1 MKKLFITLCATA
13 LTAVAA
19 NSQVVLGY
27 TLSES
32 GGAYTPL
39 ADPTI
44 IYEGTDEKTDISWYD
59 RSVITPDGITSDGD
73 SAKGF
78 DMGFTFN
85 FAGKEYTSFLVS
97 PFGYLY
103 LGGEEEI
110 SYNTFMRANFL
121 TFYSENGLVG
131 LACSQSVGHRDDT
144 EISYKINGTGS
155 DASLTLQ
162 FSNILFLVSSWGKS
176 GIVTDFQLTLTADG
190 GVNYVFNDFSD
201 YISEDEAD
209 DYTESL
215 EVPLRIAVR
224 ESDNY
229 VCAEGSIGDLGVSCN
244 SVEEVSFSS
253 ATPAGT
259 TLKWNV
265 PGDCVTPAN
274 QPTDLIFDRTSDQI
288 SYSFTPSSDAQT
300 YLVVYTTS
308 DELPAQPEDGIVYM
322 QGDKIGECTVVS
334 YGSATNG
341 NVYSMEPGTDYY
353 FYVYAAGAYGLNGP
367 KYNVVSPLKGEVS
380 TLPAS
385 PGDVKF
391 APAEIDK
398 ITMTVAENGTDDDI
412 LVIYNAYCERSN
424 YGDHGLFGPLTPEL
438 KEGDV
443 LPVPEDFVPAYS
455 YEGVPMPENGGTVA
469 YVGKPGE
476 ITIEGLDAS
485 TMYYISVYTR
495 NAKGEYTSKPVVTGW
510 STILTSPYDGD
521 SYNFPNYRVPYGWES
536 SDTGDDTLMVT
547 DEAYYDRST
556 GEPSRGSQIMQI
568 RVINNRG
575 DAINGKRAWITP
587 APVKVSD
594 SHVKAVFS
602 YSIVEGLSRF
612 QSVPYNEWAEE
623 DKLEIQVSADNG
635 ETWEAIATFDAA
647 NHPEQEELTSYNTI
661 SADLNAYSGETVLVR
676 LYWNTYMAPAFGGNM
691 YVERFSL
698 VQTQSSGAP
707 EVSIGAV
714 TEDSAVINWISQQ
727 TDYELAY
734 SIKDADEFSVV
745 RVENAMTYTIEG
757 LEANTVYTVKVRGL
771 IVNEESG
778 EENFSEWSDPVDFTT
793 ADYPDVDAPEGLV
806 SDVDSKGLYGVAILS
821 WNPIDVAEKY
831 EVAFRLSTAT
841 EWSYVESEE
850 ATVEIENLEAG
861 LTYIWKVRAFCTHE
875 RETSYS
881 AQSRFTMPKT
891 SGVSS
896 MTEDIEILS
905 NSGNILVKGAS
916 GQSIMVYTASG
927 IEVATISKADASESI
942 SLESGTYIVRISD
955 HNYKILVK

>member
-1 MKKLFITLCATA
+1 MKKMVVTLCVTA
-13 LTAVAA
+13 LTALAA

-32 GGAYTPL
+32 GGTYTPL
-39 ADPTI
+39 TDPTV
-44 IYEGTDEKTDISWYD
+44 IYQGTDEKTDISWYD
-59 RSVITPDGITSDGD
+59 RSVITPEGITSDGD

-85 FAGKEYTSFLVS
+85 FAGEEYTSFLVS

-103 LGGEEEI
+103 LGGEDEI
-110 SYNTFMRANFL
+110 KYNTFMRANFL
-121 TFYSENGLVG
+121 TFFYENGLVG
-131 LACSQSVGHRDDT
+131 LACSQSVAHRDDT
-144 EISYKINGTGS
+144 EISYKVNGTGS

-162 FSNILFLVSSWGKS
+162 FSNILCLVSSWGES
-176 GIVTDFQLTLTADG
+176 GVVTDFQLTLTADG
-190 GVNYVFNDFSD
+190 GVNYVFNDFRD

-209 DYTESL
+209 KYTESL

-224 ESDNY
+224 EGDNY
-229 VCAEGSIGDLGVSCN
+229 VCAKGALGDLAESYN
-244 SVEEVSFSS
+244 SVEEVRFSS

-259 TLKWNV
+259 ALRWIV
-265 PGDCVTPAN
+265 PGDCVAPTN

-300 YLVVYTTS
+300 YLVLYTTS
-308 DELPAQPEDGIVYM
+308 DEQPTAPEDGVVYEA
-322 QGDKIGECTVVS
+322 GDKIGEGTVVS
-334 YGSATNG
+334 YGAATKG
-341 NVYSMEPGTDYY
+341 VVYSMEPGTDFY
-353 FYVYAAGAYGLNGP
+353 FYVYAVGAYGLNGP
-367 KYNVVSPLKGEVS
+367 KYNVESPLKGDVS

-391 APAEIDK
+391 SPAETDK

-412 LVIYNAYCERSN
+412 LVIYNPYCERSN

-438 KEGDV
+438 KQGEV
-443 LPVPEDFVPAYS
+443 LPVPEDFVPSYS

-476 ITIEGLDAS
+476 ITIEGLDPS

-495 NAKGEYTSKPVVTGW
+495 NSKGEYTSKPVQTGW
-510 STILTSPYDGD
+510 STIISSPYDGD
-521 SYNFPNYRVPYGWES
+521 SFNFPNYRVPYGWEG
-536 SDTGDDTLMVT
+536 SDAGDDTLMVT
-547 DEAYYDRST
+547 DEAYYDRAT
-556 GEPSRGSQIMQI
+556 GEPSRGSQIMQV

-594 SHVKAVFS
+594 RNVKAAFS
-602 YSIVEGLSRF
+602 YSIVEGLNRF
-612 QSVPYNEWAEE
+612 QSAPYNEWAED
-623 DKLEIQVSADNG
+623 DKLEIQVSTDNG
-635 ETWEAIATFDAA
+635 ETWKSIETYDAA

-698 VQTQSSGAP
+698 TQAESTGVP

-714 TEDSAVINWISQQ
+714 TEDSAVVNWIAQQ

-734 SIKDADEFSVV
+734 SLKDADDFTVV

-757 LEANTVYTVKVRGL
+757 LEANTEYAVKVRGL
-771 IVNEESG
+771 IVKEESG
-778 EENFSEWSDPVDFTT
+778 EESFSEWSDPVCFTT

-806 SDVDSKGLYGVAILS
+806 SDVDSKGLDGVAILS
-821 WNPIDVAEKY
+821 WNTIEVAEKY
-831 EVAFRLSTAT
+831 EVAYRLSSETA
-841 EWSYVESEE
+841 WSYVESED
-850 ATVEIENLEAG
+850 ATVVIGSLKDGA
-861 LTYIWKVRAFCTHE
+861 TYIW
-875 RETSYS
+875 
-881 AQSRFTMPKT
+881 
-891 SGVSS
+891 
-896 MTEDIEILS
+896 
-905 NSGNILVKGAS
+905 
-916 GQSIMVYTASG
+916 
-927 IEVATISKADASESI
+927 
-942 SLESGTYIVRISD
+942 
-955 HNYKILVK
+955 

>member
-19 NSQVVLGY
+19 NSQAVLGY

-32 GGAYTPL
+32 GSAYTPL
-39 ADPTI
+39 ADPTV
-44 IYEGTDEKTDISWYD
+44 IYTGTDEKTDISWYD
-59 RSVITPDGITSDGD
+59 RSVITPEGITSDGD

-121 TFYSENGLVG
+121 TFYNENGLVG
-131 LACSQSVGHRDDT
+131 LACSQSVAHRDDT

-162 FSNILFLVSSWGKS
+162 FSNILCLVSSWGKS
-176 GIVTDFQLTLTADG
+176 GLVTDFQLTLNADG
-190 GVNYVFNDFSD
+190 EVNYVFNDFRD

-209 DYTESL
+209 NFTESL

-224 ESDNY
+224 EGNNY
-229 VCAEGSIGDLGVSCN
+229 VCAKGALGDLGESCN
-244 SVEEVSFSS
+244 SVEEVRFSS
-253 ATPAGT
+253 ATPSGT
-259 TLKWNV
+259 ALKWNA
-265 PGDCVTPAN
+265 PGDCVAPAD

-288 SYSFTPSSDAQT
+288 TYSFTPSADAQT

-308 DELPAQPEDGIVYM
+308 DEQPSAPEDGVVYT

-334 YGSATNG
+334 YGSTTNG
-341 NVYSMEPGTDYY
+341 TVYSMAPGTDYY

-367 KYNVVSPLKGEVS
+367 KYNVESPLKGEIS

-385 PGDVKF
+385 PGDVTF
-391 APAEIDK
+391 APAETDK

-438 KEGDV
+438 KQGDV
-443 LPVPEDFVPAYS
+443 LPVPEDFVPSYS

-476 ITIEGLDAS
+476 ITIEGLNAS

-495 NAKGEYTSKPVVTGW
+495 NSKGEYTSKPVETGW
-510 STILTSPYDGD
+510 STIITSPYDGD
-521 SYNFPNYRVPYGWES
+521 SYNFPNYRVPYGWEG
-536 SDTGDDTLMVT
+536 SDAGDGTLMVT

-556 GEPSRGSQIMQI
+556 GEPTRGSQIMQI
-568 RVINNRG
+568 RVINSRG

-587 APVKVSD
+587 APVKVTD
-594 SHVKAVFS
+594 RNVQAAFS

-612 QSVPYNEWAEE
+612 QSEPYNAWAED
-623 DKLEIQVSADNG
+623 DKLEIQVSSDNG
-635 ETWEAIATFDAA
+635 ENWEPIATFDAA
-647 NHPEQEELTSYNTI
+647 NHPEQKELTSYNTI
-661 SADLNAYSGETVLVR
+661 SADLNAYVGETVLVR

-691 YVERFSL
+691 YVERFNL
-698 VQTQSSGAP
+698 IQAQSSEVP
-707 EVSIGAV
+707 EVTIGAV
-714 TEDSAVINWISQQ
+714 TEDSAVINWVAEQS
-727 TDYELAY
+727 DYELAY
-734 SIKDADEFSVV
+734 SPKDSDELTVV
-745 RVENAMTYTIEG
+745 KVENATTYTITG
-757 LEANTVYTVKVRGL
+757 LEANTSYTVKVRG
-771 IVNEESG
+771 IIANEESG
-778 EENFSEWSDPVDFTT
+778 EETFSEWSDPVDFTT
-793 ADYPDVDAPEGLV
+793 SDYPEVEAPKDLA
-806 SDVDSKGLYGVAILS
+806 SDVESKGNNGVAILS
-821 WNPIDVAEKY
+821 WSAVDAAEKY
-831 EVAFRLSTAT
+831 EVAYRISSAT
-841 EWSYVESEE
+841 EWSYIESET
-850 ATVEIENLEAG
+850 ATVEIKTLTAG
-861 LTYIWKVRAFCTHE
+861 ATYVWKVRAYCTHE
-875 RETSYS
+875 RVTSYS
-881 AQSRFTMPKT
+881 AQSRFTMPPT

-896 MTEDIEILS
+896 MTDGVEILS
-905 NSGNILVKGAS
+905 NGGMILVNGAS
-916 GQSIMVYTASG
+916 GQSIDVYTTSG
-927 IEVATISKADASESI
+927 IKVAAISSADASESI
-942 SLESGTYIVRISD
+942 SLGSGTYIVKISD
-955 HNYKILVK
+955 STCKISVK